1 MVKLLQKKLTEKL
14 TLMLKYSFIFLFVL
28 LTSCAARKVD
38 VQKVDAVTKVDS
50 TSVVKKEEVV
60 VTQNNISVNTDIDEV
75 EVCPLVD
82 TIPMVV
88 NGVTYKNV
96 KLKYKKTKIALVDT
110 TKREEVKKESAKVS
124 VKKDTKLKVLE
135 KKIDKKSNYIS
146 YLWWLLIILLISAG
160 YYAYKKINRTLF

>member
-1 MVKLLQKKLTEKL
+1 MVKLLQKKLTEKI

-38 VQKVDAVTKVDS
+38 IQKVDTVTKVDS

-60 VTQNNISVNTDIDEV
+60 VTQNNVSVNTDIDEV
-75 EVCPLVD
+75 EVCPLID

-110 TKREEVKKESAKVS
+110 TKKEEVKKEDKV
-124 VKKDTKLKVLE
+124 VKVVKNKRERILE
-135 KKIDKKSNYIS
+135 KKIDKKTNNW
-146 YLWWLLIILLISAG
+146 WWLWILLLIALG
-160 YYAYKKINRTLF
+160 YYTYKKINRTLF